1 MRKRDSGLNMLIVA
15 AILALGVG
23 YYVPKTL
30 SARNADVGK
39 ASTKT
44 DAAAA
49 KKPDAAPRPT
59 WAASAPGRIEPM
71 GGEVHVAA
79 QVPGRIAEVLVS
91 ANDKVSAGDLMI
103 SLDDE
108 ELQARVHAA
117 AATEALRKRER
128 NDTDAGGKLGEDRR
142 SAEDGVANAAR
153 QLANAHDDLDRT
165 IRARRSGSRSAADV
179 DKARDAVTKAHEKLA
194 QSRTTLRK
202 ALSADKLPTPT
213 RQDAALAAA
222 RAELS
227 LAEATLQR
235 ARIRAPSAGTVL
247 NVAAKVGEIAAPSPD
262 GTLVTIGDLSSLRV
276 RAEIEERDIGKVRIG
291 QTAIVRSDA
300 FAGKDFAGKVVSL
313 AKALGP
319 SRLGQRGPRKPSDVD
334 VLEVLIDLEGQTQL
348 LPGMRVD
355 VFFKPDATAQP
366 ATAATSSAKAD

>member
-30 SARNADVGK
+30 SARNADGAK
-39 ASTKT
+39 ASAKA
-44 DAAAA
+44 DAAVKQPAA
-49 KKPDAAPRPT
+49 VPKPL

-71 GGEVHVAA
+71 GGELRIAA
-79 QVPGRIAEVLVS
+79 AAPGRIAEVLVS
-91 ANDKVSAGDLMI
+91 LNDKVAAGDLMI
-103 SLDDE
+103 GLDNE
-108 ELQARVHAA
+108 ELLGRVHAA
-117 AATEALRKRER
+117 AANEAVRKRDR
-128 NDTDAGGKLGEDRR
+128 DNTDAGGKLGEDRR
-142 SAEDGVANAAR
+142 SGEDSVASSER
-153 QLANAHDDLDRT
+153 QLANLREQLDGVM
-165 IRARRSGSRSAADV
+165 RASRGGSGTSADV
-179 DKARDAVTKAHEKLA
+179 QKARDAVTKARERLA
-194 QSRTTLRK
+194 QSRVTLRK

-227 LAEATLQR
+227 LAEATLER
-235 ARIRAPSAGTVL
+235 TRIRAPSAGTVL
-247 NVAAKVGEIAAPSPD
+247 HVAAKVGEIAVPSPE
-262 GTLVTIGDLSSLRV
+262 GTLITLGDLSSLRV
-276 RAEIEERDIGKVRIG
+276 RAEIEERDVGKVRVG
-291 QTAIVRSDA
+291 QIAVVRSDA
-300 FAGKDFAGKVVSL
+300 FAGKDFEGKVVSL

-334 VLEVLIDLEGQTQL
+334 VLEVLIDLEGQPAL

-366 ATAATSSAKAD
+366 ATATSSAAKSN